1 MSAHRV
7 LFFVQHLRGIGHLKR
22 TAVLARTLAR
32 DGIEVDIVSG
42 GPPVPDLDIGAAGL
56 FQLPPVFSP
65 DDSYSRLV
73 DESGAPA
80 TPELRRRRRAQLLDH
95 VLTRRPDMVIVEM
108 FPFGRSQI
116 RDDIVALLEAARA
129 MRPRPWLVSSV
140 RDILPAKRT
149 PERYQEMADD
159 AETYFDY
166 VMVHGDK
173 DLIPFEASFPPAARL
188 DGKLRYTGYV
198 TGADAG
204 AADRDGARTRKAPGG
219 AAREEEGEGNGEVV
233 VSAGGGAFANG
244 LLEAALA
251 ARGLT
256 RLSSLTWRLIT
267 GPNFEDGDFRAI
279 EAAAPAGVVIERT
292 RRDFPEL
299 LRRAAVSVSH
309 AGYNT
314 VMDILTSGARAV
326 VVPYLNGRQTEQ
338 SLRAECLAARGVVR
352 ALPGGTIAPG
362 ALARAIDA
370 AAAAAPASGAGID
383 LNGAAKSARLVGG
396 WLETGRRQ

>member
-22 TAVLARTLAR
+22 TAVIARTLAR

-65 DDSYSRLV
+65 DDGYSRLV

-80 TPELRRRRRAQLLDH
+80 TTELRHRRRAQLVSH
-95 VLTRRPDMVIVEM
+95 VVARRPNMVIVEM

-116 RDDIVALLEAARA
+116 RDDIVALLEAART
-129 MRPRPWLVSSV
+129 MRPRPWMVSSV
-140 RDILPAKRT
+140 RDILPTKRT
-149 PERYQEMADD
+149 PARYREMADD
-159 AETYFDY
+159 AEAYFDY
-166 VMVHGDK
+166 VMVHGDE
-173 DLIPFEASFPPAARL
+173 DLIPFEASFPPARRL
-188 DGKLRYTGYV
+188 EGKLRYTGYV

-204 AADRDGARTRKAPGG
+204 APDREGAREKKGD
-219 AAREEEGEGNGEVV
+219 GEVV
-233 VSAGGGAFANG
+233 VSAGGGAFAKD
-244 LLEAALA
+244 LLAAALA
-251 ARGLT
+251 ARELS

-267 GPNFEDGDFRAI
+267 GPNFGDGDFRAL

-299 LRRAAVSVSH
+299 LRHAAVSVSQ

-338 SLRAECLAARGVVR
+338 GLRAECLAARGVVR

-362 ALARAIDA
+362 ALAREIDA
-370 AAAAAPASGAGID
+370 AAAGAPANAAGID
-383 LNGAAKSARLVGG
+383 LDGAAKSARLIKG
-396 WLETGRRQ
+396 WLETGRRG

>member
-32 DGIEVDIVSG
+32 DGIEVDIISG
-42 GPPVPDLDIGAAGL
+42 GPPVPDLDIGAAEF
-56 FQLPPVFSP
+56 FQLPPVLSP

-80 TPELRRRRRAQLLDH
+80 TPELHRRRRAQLLDH

-159 AETYFDY
+159 AEAYFDY

-188 DGKLRYTGYV
+188 EGKLRYTGYV
-198 TGADAG
+198 TGAESG
-204 AADRDGARTRKAPGG
+204 AADRDAARTRKAPGG
-219 AAREEEGEGNGEVV
+219 APGEGEGYGEVV
-233 VSAGGGAFANG
+233 VSAGGGAFAKG
-244 LLEAALA
+244 LLETALL
-251 ARGLT
+251 ARGLS

-267 GPNFEDGDFRAI
+267 GPNFEDGDFRAL

-299 LRRAAVSVSH
+299 LRHAAVSVSQ

-314 VMDILTSGARAV
+314 MMDILTSGARAV

-352 ALPGGTIAPG
+352 ALSGGTVTPD

-370 AAAAAPASGAGID
+370 AAAGAPADGAGID
-383 LNGAAKSARLVGG
+383 LNGAAKSARLVAG

>member
-22 TAVLARTLAR
+22 TAVLARTVAR
-32 DGIEVDIVSG
+32 DGIEVDIISG
-42 GPPVPDLDIGAAGL
+42 GAAVPDLDIGAAGF
-56 FQLPPVFSP
+56 FQLPPVKSP

-80 TPELRRRRRAQLLDH
+80 TPELRRRRRAQLLAH
-95 VLTRRPDMVIVEM
+95 VVARRPDMVIVEM

-116 RDDIVALLEAARA
+116 RDDIVALVEAARA

-149 PERYQEMADD
+149 PERYEEMADD
-159 AETYFDY
+159 AEAYFDFI
-166 VMVHGDK
+166 MVHGDK
-173 DLIPFEASFPPAARL
+173 ALVPFEASFPPAARL
-188 DGKLRYTGYV
+188 EGKLRYTGYV
-198 TGADAG
+198 TGAEAG
-204 AADRDGARTRKAPGG
+204 VAREGEKEGEGARK
-219 AAREEEGEGNGEVV
+219 EEGEGDGEVV
-233 VSAGGGAFANG
+233 VSAGGGAFAKG
-244 LLEAALA
+244 LLETALA
-251 ARGLT
+251 ARGLS
-256 RLSSLTWRLIT
+256 RLSSRTWRLIT
-267 GPNFEDGDFRAI
+267 GPNFEDGDFRAL

-299 LRRAAVSVSH
+299 LQRAAVSVSQC
-309 AGYNT
+309 GYNT

-352 ALPGGTIAPG
+352 ALSGDAITPD

-370 AAAAAPASGAGID
+370 AAAGAPADAAGID
-383 LNGAAKSARLVGG
+383 LDGAAKSARLIKG
-396 WLETGRRQ
+396 WLETGRRR